1 MPFSFSSFNGSLLLT
16 RCQFLP
22 LFENKFHPSRKTPRR
37 HSLLKMANEKGYCIS
52 LDHVKQAATRIH
64 GVAVRTPVL
73 TSRSIIRDTGKS
85 YFFKVEALQRTGSFK
100 FRGALNAVKAELE
113 SVTGPIMPVVT
124 HSSGNHGQG
133 LALAARLASTDSC
146 AVSAT
151 IVMPESAPMV
161 KKRAV
166 ASLGA
171 TIVECANTQ
180 EAREEAADRI
190 VHATNA
196 VIIHSSQ
203 DARVIAGQGTVCTE
217 FVEQVREMA
226 GIDLDAVIIP
236 VGGGGLAS
244 GSAIALRGLLGD
256 KVKVN
261 WKWNQQTTTC
271 NFDRFP
277 HICVSHIR
285 SFSRSQFFSMT
296 RSDHLRK
303 EHC

>member
-1 MPFSFSSFNGSLLLT
+1 MV
-16 RCQFLP
+16 
-22 LFENKFHPSRKTPRR
+22 
-37 HSLLKMANEKGYCIS
+37 NEKDYCIC
-52 LDHVKQAATRIH
+52 LDDVKQAATRIQ

-85 YFFKVEALQRTGSFK
+85 YFFKAEALQRTGSFK

-113 SVTGPIMPVVT
+113 TVSGPTMPVVT

-133 LALAARLASTDSC
+133 LALAARLASTESC
-146 AVSAT
+146 AVTAT

-180 EAREEAADRI
+180 QAREEAAERI

-226 GIDLDAVIIP
+226 GVDLDAVIIP

-261 WKWNQQTTTC
+261 WN
-271 NFDRFP
+271 
-277 HICVSHIR
+277 
-285 SFSRSQFFSMT
+285 
-296 RSDHLRK
+296 
-303 EHC
+303 